1 MFGREFVLEKIRKI
15 ADYQFGKGIGK
26 VLFPDNVEVVFSKRT
41 GRIKYIYLDG
51 ELLAALNPLT
61 GLFTLT
67 LEGAKRV
74 FEAMEPKHLW
84 VKVSDEAASFVEG
97 GSDVFAKYVVDAD
110 PEIRPGE
117 EVIIINSNGEVI
129 AVGKSILS
137 GVEMKSFRRGVA
149 VKVRRGRGEK

>member
-15 ADYQFGKGIGK
+15 ADYQFGKGIGEA
-26 VLFPDNVEVVFSKRT
+26 LFPDNVEVVFSRRT
-41 GRIKYIYLDG
+41 GRIKYVYLDG

-67 LEGAKRV
+67 LKGARRV
-74 FEAMEPKHLW
+74 FEAMEPKRLW
-84 VKVSDEAASFVEG
+84 VKVSDEAASFVEE

-117 EVIIINSNGEVI
+117 EVIIINNNGEVI
-129 AVGKSILS
+129 AVGKSVLS
-137 GVEMKSFRRGVA
+137 GMEMKFFSRGVA
-149 VKVRRGRGEK
+149 VKVRRGGGEK